1 MQFEFRL
8 IFHPYNSQRLIHRVL
23 TQSEQEN
30 NRGGGLHT
38 IIPSPFHVCQNIAM
52 CTVSVGKNF
61 IHQKLFHQIKDTDT
75 VLIRFRIIVY
85 HNYGIQ

>member
-30 NRGGGLHT
+30 NRGGVT
-38 IIPSPFHVCQNIAM
+38 YNKPFQVCQNIAM